1 MRIELALQEVIRD
14 YHTKNRD
21 GIQTIADNIARWYYV
36 TMLSWDN
43 AIGLMVEYCTKGTL
57 SLTGKF

>member
-1 MRIELALQEVIRD
+1 MRIELALQEVIRN

-21 GIQTIADNIARWYYV
+21 NIQTLADNIARWYYI
-36 TMLSWDN
+36 TNLSWEN

-57 SLTGKF
+57 SLAGKF